1 MIFLNMSRS
10 RKAPRKSQR
19 GRPPLPAAERKRSL
33 PIMFEP
39 AQLAAIDELAITEG
53 ITKGEVV
60 RTLVVEALAAR
71 RKKRR
76 D

>member
-1 MIFLNMSRS
+1 
-10 RKAPRKSQR
+10 
-19 GRPPLPAAERKRSL
+19 LPAAERKRSL

-60 RTLVVEALAAR
+60 RTLVVEALAVR

>member
-1 MIFLNMSRS
+1 ML
-10 RKAPRKSQR
+10 
-19 GRPPLPAAERKRSL
+19 RPPLPAAKRKRSL

-39 AQLAAIDELAITEG
+39 AQLAVIEELANTEG
-53 ITKGEVV
+53 VTKGEVV
-60 RTLVVEALAAR
+60 RALVVEALAVR